1 LQEKIMIEIDEAQ
14 RLHDNQ
20 ARPTSLRILALALGA
35 ILLPLAVISAASAA
49 DISVRQGWSRATPK
63 GGQVAAGY
71 LTIENHGSLP
81 DRLLSVES
89 SISRK
94 TEIHEMITQDGIMM
108 MREVEGGLPVPAD
121 TTLVLAPGGTHLMF
135 VGLKEPLRENQQVP
149 ATLTFEKAGRIEFTF
164 DVGSVGA
171 KGPRLLMATT
181 AAAPPAAVAPA
192 PGAGGENFFTHL
204 CGTEVMA
211 NVTVT
216 PGRSGP
222 VEVIVELEDIKE
234 KPLTARALA
243 VTLSNPERQIA
254 PVTVQAE
261 RIADDRWRVRMLA
274 AEPGKWLLALGIEVT
289 EGKKVDIAAPI
300 LIE

>member
-1 LQEKIMIEIDEAQ
+1 MIEIGEAK
-14 RLHDNQ
+14 RLRGNQ
-20 ARPTSLRILALALGA
+20 ERPTSLRIVALALGA

-71 LTIENHGSLP
+71 LTIDNHGSLP

-89 SISRK
+89 PISRK
-94 TEIHEMITQDGIMM
+94 TEIHEMIMQDGIMM

-121 TTLVLAPGGTHLMF
+121 ATLVLAPGGTHLMF

-149 ATLTFEKAGRIEFTF
+149 ATLIFEKAGRIEFSF

-181 AAAPPAAVAPA
+181 DAAAAPAPS
-192 PGAGGENFFTHL
+192 AGGDNFFTHL

-211 NVTVT
+211 NVTVS

-222 VEVIVELEDIKE
+222 VEVIVELEDAQE
-234 KPLTARALA
+234 KPLTAHALS
-243 VTLSNPERQIA
+243 VTLSNPERHIA
-254 PVTVQAE
+254 PITAQAE
-261 RIADDRWRVRMLA
+261 RITDDRWRVRMLA
-274 AEPGKWLLALGIEVT
+274 AEPGKWLLALGIQV
-289 EGKKVDIAAPI
+289 KPDSKVDIAAPI